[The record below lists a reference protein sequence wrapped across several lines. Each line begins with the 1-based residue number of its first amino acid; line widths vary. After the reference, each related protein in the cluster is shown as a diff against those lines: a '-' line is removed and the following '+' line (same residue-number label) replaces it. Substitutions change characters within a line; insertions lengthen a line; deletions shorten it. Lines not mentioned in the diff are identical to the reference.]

1 MSNSDRPFERLLAY
15 YQHNRKQ
22 ILRDVSV
29 ALLWTGTVA
38 FMIDQLDWPTWSF
51 FVIYFGM
58 WYLYLHIIPS
68 WESLD

>member
-1 MSNSDRPFERLLAY
+1 MSNSDDPFERWLAY
-15 YQHNRKQ
+15 YRLNRKQ

-29 ALLWTGTVA
+29 ALLWTGAVA
-38 FMIDQLDWPTWSF
+38 FMIDQLDWPNWSF

-58 WYLYLHIIPS
+58 WFLYLQIIPD